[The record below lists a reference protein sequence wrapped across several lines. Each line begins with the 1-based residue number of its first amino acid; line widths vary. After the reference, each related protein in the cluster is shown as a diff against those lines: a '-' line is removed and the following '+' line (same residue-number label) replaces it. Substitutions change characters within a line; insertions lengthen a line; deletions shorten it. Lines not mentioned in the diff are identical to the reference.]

1 MTDHFSHCFDKL
13 IAREASQSLK
23 YDGRL
28 ATFGTNDVMPMWVA
42 DMDFAVPE
50 AITKAL
56 QTRANHPVFGYSI
69 APESL
74 YEALIDWL
82 LAKHDWQVNREW
94 IVLTPGVVPS
104 LNIVVAALTAENA
117 GVIVQ
122 PPVYF
127 PFFSAVTNQ
136 NRRLIE
142 NPLVLKNDVA
152 GNLQYEMDFAHLDT
166 CAKNAKMLL
175 LCSPHNP
182 VGRVW
187 SKDELLRLLAIA
199 KKHDLIILADEI
211 HADLVYTNARH
222 QSLSRLALDAEKS
235 PSSPEKIHR
244 IITAVSP
251 SKTFNIPGL
260 GLSALIVPNKAHR
273 QAIQSYLNKMGVSV
287 TNPFNLVAFEAAYR
301 EGDDWLKNLMVYL
314 QKTCDEAILF
324 IHNHMPAIDVIRP
337 QGTYLLWL
345 DCRKL
350 KLDDAALNRFFIQ
363 EAKLGLSPGAIF
375 GGGGAGFMRMN
386 IGTPKA
392 NVMAA
397 LTRLKAALA
406 NKSL

>member
-1 MTDHFSHCFDKL
+1 MTGLFDQPV
-13 IAREASQSLK
+13 AREHTQSLK
-23 YDGRL
+23 YDGRV
-28 ATFGTNDVMPMWVA
+28 ATFGTDDVLPMWVA

-56 QTRANHPVFGYSI
+56 QTRTDHPVFGYSM

-74 YEALIDWL
+74 YQALIDWL
-82 LAKHDWQVNREW
+82 LRTHDWQVKREW

-104 LNIVVAALTAENA
+104 LNLTVAALTAEQA

-142 NPLVLKNDVA
+142 NQLVLKDDGDPTYQVDMA
-152 GNLQYEMDFAHLDT
+152 QLEEY
-166 CAKNAKMLL
+166 AKDAELML

-187 SKDELLRLLAIA
+187 QQDELQALLAIA
-199 KKHDLIILADEI
+199 EKHDLTILSDEI
-211 HADLVYTNARH
+211 HADLVYADAQH
-222 QSLSRLALDAEKS
+222 IPLSRLASES
-235 PSSPEKIHR
+235 NSSEASHR

-260 GLSALIVPNKAHR
+260 GLSALIIPNEAHR
-273 QAIQSYLNKMGVSV
+273 RAIQTHLQHMGVSV
-287 TNPFNLVAFEAAYR
+287 TNPFNLAAFEAAYH
-301 EGDDWLKNLMVYL
+301 EGGEWRSALITYL
-314 QKTCDEAILF
+314 QDTRDEAIAF
-324 IHNHMPAIDVIRP
+324 IQKHLPAIRVVKP
-337 QGTYLLWL
+337 EATYLLWL
-345 DCRKL
+345 DCRQL
-350 KLDDAALNRFFIQ
+350 QLDDAALNRFFIE

-375 GGGGAGFMRMN
+375 GRGGEGFMRMN

-397 LTRLKAALA
+397 LSRLKAALET
-406 NKSL
+406 KHT

>member
-1 MTDHFSHCFDKL
+1 MGTHKLTGLFDQP
-13 IAREASQSLK
+13 IAREHTQSLK
-23 YDGRL
+23 YDGRA
-28 ATFGTNDVMPMWVA
+28 ATFGTGDVLPMWVA

-50 AITKAL
+50 AISKAL
-56 QTRANHPVFGYSI
+56 QTRAAHPVFGYSI

-74 YEALIDWL
+74 YQALIDWL
-82 LAKHDWQVNREW
+82 LVTHDWQVQREW

-104 LNIVVAALTAENA
+104 LNLVVAALTAEQA

-136 NRRLIE
+136 NRRLIQ
-142 NPLVLKNDVA
+142 NPLLLTDD
-152 GNLQYEMDFAHLDT
+152 GDLSYQMDMTQLEE
-166 CAKNAKMLL
+166 CAKDAELLL

-187 SKDELLRLLAIA
+187 QKDELQALLAIA
-199 KKHDLIILADEI
+199 DKHDLTILSDDI
-211 HADLVYTNARH
+211 HADLVYSDAQH
-222 QSLSRLALDAEKS
+222 IPLSRLSLETGSQAS
-235 PSSPEKIHR
+235 HR

-260 GLSALIVPNKAHR
+260 GLSALIIPNEAHR
-273 QAIQSYLNKMGVSV
+273 RAIQTHLQRMGVSV

-301 EGDDWLKNLMVYL
+301 EGGEWRHALMAYL
-314 QKTCDEAILF
+314 QDTRDEAIAF
-324 IHNHMPAIDVIRP
+324 IHEHLPDIRVIRP
-337 QGTYLLWL
+337 QATYLLWL
-345 DCRKL
+345 DCRAL
-350 KLDDAALNRFFIQ
+350 QLDDAALNRFFVE

-375 GGGGAGFMRMN
+375 GRGGEGFMRMN

-397 LTRLKAALA
+397 LSRLKAALTT
-406 NKSL
+406 KHIQRSI

>member
-1 MTDHFSHCFDKL
+1 MFDEV
-13 IAREASQSLK
+13 ISRENTQSLK
-23 YDGRL
+23 YDGRK
-28 ATFGTNDVMPMWVA
+28 ATFGTDDVMPMWVA

-50 AITKAL
+50 AITTTL
-56 QTRANHPVFGYSI
+56 QARASHPVFGYSI
-69 APESL
+69 ALDSL

-82 LAKHDWQVNREW
+82 LAKHAWQIQREW

-104 LNIVVAALTAENA
+104 LNLVVAALTAEDA

-136 NRRLIE
+136 NRRFIE
-142 NPLVLKNDVA
+142 NPLVLHDDNTDHA
-152 GNLQYEMDFAHLDT
+152 HYEMDFEHLDT
-166 CAKNAKMLL
+166 CAKEATMLL

-187 SKDELLRLLAIA
+187 STEELQQLLAIA
-199 KKHDLIILADEI
+199 KKHDLIVLADEI
-211 HADLVYTNARH
+211 HADLVYANAQH
-222 QSLSRLALDAEKS
+222 HSLSRLAFES
-235 PSSPEKIHR
+235 EQSISSSHEQHR

-260 GLSALIVPNKAHR
+260 GLSALIVPNKVHR
-273 QAIQSYLNKMGVSV
+273 DAIQRHLNKMGVAV

-301 EGDDWLKNLMVYL
+301 ECDEWLKALMAYL
-314 QKTCDEAILF
+314 QHTCDEAIAF
-324 IHNHMPAIDVIRP
+324 IHLHLPLIKVNRP

-350 KLDDAALNRFFIQ
+350 NLDDDALHRFFIE
-363 EAKLGLSPGAIF
+363 EAKLGLSPGTMF
-375 GGGGAGFMRMN
+375 GAGGAGFMRMN

-397 LTRLKAALA
+397 LMRLKTALA
-406 NKSL
+406 IKSAST

>member
-1 MTDHFSHCFDKL
+1 MTHLFDHP
-13 IAREASQSLK
+13 IARAHTQSLK
-23 YDGRL
+23 YDGRSV
-28 ATFGTNDVMPMWVA
+28 TFGRSDVMPMWVA
-42 DMDFAVPE
+42 DMDFAVPA
-50 AITKAL
+50 AITNAL
-56 QTRANHPVFGYSI
+56 QARANHPVFGYTL

-82 LAKHDWQVNREW
+82 RVKHDWVVKREW

-104 LNIVVAALTAENA
+104 LNLVVAALTAEQD

-127 PFFSAVTNQ
+127 PFFSAVTQQ

-142 NPLVLKNDVA
+142 NPLLLTDDGA
-152 GNLQYEMDFAHLDT
+152 GNPQYQMDMAQLEA
-166 CAKNAKMLL
+166 CAKDARLML

-187 SKDELLRLLAIA
+187 QKETLQALLAA
-199 KKHDLIILADEI
+199 AETHDLTILSDEI
-211 HADLVYTNARH
+211 HADLVYAEAQH
-222 QSLSRLALDAEKS
+222 HPLSRLALDADASDAAEAS
-235 PSSPEKIHR
+235 HR
-244 IITAVSP
+244 VITAVSP

-260 GLSALIVPNKAHR
+260 GLSALIVPNPAQR
-273 QAIQSYLNKMGVSV
+273 QAIQTHLRNMGVSV

-301 EGDDWLKNLMVYL
+301 EGSAWLTDLMAYL
-314 QKTCDEAILF
+314 QDSRDAAIAF
-324 IHNHMPAIDVIRP
+324 IRSQLPSIDAISP

-350 KLDDAALNRFFIQ
+350 QLGDAALNRFFIEQ
-363 EAKLGLSPGAIF
+363 AQLGLSPGAMF
-375 GGGGAGFMRMN
+375 GHGGEGFMRMN

-392 NVMAA
+392 NVIAA
-397 LTRLKAALA
+397 LTRLRDALKAHRVE
-406 NKSL
+406 

>member
-1 MTDHFSHCFDKL
+1 VGTHQLSGLFDQP
-13 IAREASQSLK
+13 ISREGTESLK

-28 ATFGTNDVMPMWVA
+28 ATFGTDDVMPMWVA
-42 DMDFAVPE
+42 DMDFAVPQ
-50 AITKAL
+50 AISQAL
-56 QTRANHPVFGYSI
+56 QTRAEHPVFGYSM

-74 YEALIDWL
+74 YQALIDWL
-82 LAKHDWQVNREW
+82 LNTHDWQVKREW

-104 LNIVVAALTAENA
+104 LNLVVAALTAEQA

-136 NRRLIE
+136 HRRLIE
-142 NPLVLKNDVA
+142 NPLRLTDDGTLA
-152 GNLQYEMDFAHLDT
+152 YQMDLAQLEEY
-166 CAKNAKMLL
+166 AKEAELLL

-187 SKDELLRLLAIA
+187 QKDELHALLAIA
-199 KKHDLIILADEI
+199 EKHDLTILSDEI
-211 HADLVYTNARH
+211 HADLVYTDAQH
-222 QSLSRLALDAEKS
+222 IPLSKLSLDSALEAS
-235 PSSPEKIHR
+235 HR

-260 GLSALIVPNKAHR
+260 GLSALIIPNEAHR
-273 QAIQSYLNKMGVSV
+273 RAIQKHLQHMGVSV
-287 TNPFNLVAFEAAYR
+287 TNPFNLAAFEAAYR
-301 EGDDWLKNLMVYL
+301 EGGEWRKALIAYL
-314 QKTCDEAILF
+314 QDTRDEAIAF
-324 IHNHMPAIDVIRP
+324 INTHLPAISIIRP
-337 QGTYLLWL
+337 QATYLLWL
-345 DCRKL
+345 DCREL
-350 KLDDAALNRFFIQ
+350 NLDDAALNRFFIE

-375 GGGGAGFMRMN
+375 GRGGEGFMRMN

-397 LTRLKAALA
+397 LSRLQAALA
-406 NKSL
+406 EK

>member
-1 MTDHFSHCFDKL
+1 MSGLFDQP
-13 IAREASQSLK
+13 IAREHTQSLK

-28 ATFGTNDVMPMWVA
+28 ATFGTDDLTPMWVA

-50 AITKAL
+50 AISKAL
-56 QTRANHPVFGYSI
+56 QTRTSHPVFGYSL

-74 YEALIDWL
+74 YQALIDWL
-82 LAKHDWQVNREW
+82 LITHNWQVKREW

-104 LNIVVAALTAENA
+104 LNLVVAALTAEQA

-127 PFFSAVTNQ
+127 PFFSAVSNQ

-142 NPLVLKNDVA
+142 NALVLKDD
-152 GNLQYEMDFAHLDT
+152 GDLSYQMNLTQLEE
-166 CAKNAKMLL
+166 CAKHAELLL

-187 SKDELLRLLAIA
+187 QKDELLALLAIA
-199 KKHDLIILADEI
+199 EKHDLTILSDEI
-211 HADLVYTNARH
+211 HADLVYSDAEH
-222 QSLSRLALDAEKS
+222 LPLSRLSMETD
-235 PSSPEKIHR
+235 SSSEASHR

-260 GLSALIVPNKAHR
+260 GLSALIIPNESHR
-273 QAIQSYLNKMGVSV
+273 RAIQKHLQHMGVSV

-301 EGDDWLKNLMVYL
+301 EGGEWRHALMAYL
-314 QKTCDEAILF
+314 QETRDEAIAF
-324 IHNHMPAIDVIRP
+324 INKHLPAIRVISP
-337 QGTYLLWL
+337 QATYLLWL
-345 DCRKL
+345 DCREL
-350 KLDDAALNRFFIQ
+350 QLDDAGLNRFFVE

-375 GGGGAGFMRMN
+375 GGGGEGFMRMN
-386 IGTPKA
+386 IGTPKG

-397 LTRLKAALA
+397 LSRLQLALE
-406 NKSL
+406 KSS

>member
-1 MTDHFSHCFDKL
+1 MTGLFDQPV
-13 IAREASQSLK
+13 AREETDSLK
-23 YDGRL
+23 YDGRV
-28 ATFGTNDVMPMWVA
+28 ATFGTDDVMPMWVA

-56 QTRANHPVFGYSI
+56 QARADHPVFGYSM

-74 YEALIDWL
+74 YASLMHWL
-82 LAKHDWQVNREW
+82 LIHHDWQVKREW

-104 LNIVVAALTAENA
+104 LNLVVAALTAEQA

-142 NPLVLKNDVA
+142 NSLVLKDDGDPTYQMA
-152 GNLQYEMDFAHLDT
+152 LAQLEE
-166 CAKNAKMLL
+166 CAKEAEMLL

-187 SKDELLRLLAIA
+187 QKDELLALLDIA
-199 KKHDLIILADEI
+199 KKHDLTILSDEI
-211 HADLVYTNARH
+211 HADLVYADAQH
-222 QSLSRLALDAEKS
+222 IPLSRLSQASEPNASEAS
-235 PSSPEKIHR
+235 HR

-260 GLSALIVPNKAHR
+260 GLSALIIPNEAQR
-273 QAIQSYLNKMGVSV
+273 RAIQTHLQHMGVSV

-301 EGDDWLKNLMVYL
+301 EGGEWRSKLMAYL
-314 QKTCDEAILF
+314 QDTRDAAIAF
-324 IHNHMPAIDVIRP
+324 IHQHLPAIRVVCP
-337 QGTYLLWL
+337 QATYLLWL
-345 DCRKL
+345 DCRQL
-350 KLDDAALNRFFIQ
+350 ELDDAALNHFFIE
-363 EAKLGLSPGAIF
+363 EAKLGLSPGALF
-375 GGGGAGFMRMN
+375 GRGGQGFMRMN

-397 LTRLKAALA
+397 LSRLKAALA
-406 NKSL
+406 TKSH